1 MNPKVKAKW
10 LKALRSGEYD
20 QTEST
25 LLERTPEGD
34 KFCCLGVLCNLY
46 AQEHPGTGFRLQDHN
61 YKFFG
66 TSWNLPAKVVQ
77 WAKISLAAKYPNNRF
92 TLDSAETKLIGLN
105 DNGKDFNKIADWIER
120 NL

>member
-20 QTEST
+20 QTIGR
-25 LLERTPEGD
+25 LLRRTPEGD

-46 AQEHPGTGFRLQDHN
+46 AQEHPGTGFRKEDMS
-61 YKFFG
+61 FFNEIY
-66 TSWNLPAKVVQ
+66 NLPPEV
-77 WAKISLAAKYPNNRF
+77 
-92 TLDSAETKLIGLN
+92 
-105 DNGKDFNKIADWIER
+105 ADWAALVYKQVSDSCHLVVMNDDDKKNFNQIANWIEK